1 MMSNWKPLGVFHGLV
16 LLIARVVYGM
26 VFLYYGLPKVQDLE
40 ANAQDFEEMGFRP
53 GWLWGTPVALLETVG
68 SLAIIKGVFTW
79 FFALGFAI
87 HMTTGMWWKITRT
100 SKKFSDWSYDLLL
113 WVLSLVFLAF
123 GR

>member
-16 LLIARVVYGM
+16 LLIARVVYGV

-40 ANAQDFEEMGFRP
+40 ANA
-53 GWLWGTPVALLETVG
+53 LETVG
-68 SLAIIKGVFTW
+68 SFAIIKGVFTW